1 MVRRVRKSR
10 RVCNKESLR
19 NCKDLR
25 ACNKPMTSQT
35 IYKNHCKD
43 RINPVGT
50 ACNEEFLRDLNLR
63 WDLSLTNMVA
73 LDIDTYV
80 SYVM

>member
-1 MVRRVRKSR
+1 
-10 RVCNKESLR
+10 
-19 NCKDLR
+19 
-25 ACNKPMTSQT
+25 MTLQT